1 MPQNHISCL
10 LHFNGNIFTDDNIGV
25 VFQNTDTH
33 ILNIHRKSDL
43 AHLTKKIEETLQQH
57 VTSIFYR
64 FPIVNPVDHNVTYN
78 TTKIE
83 DDEDVRSMLQ
93 CHSRFCSQQTMELY
107 ICFQQLQEVYP
118 TQSSQTHAYQQIQ
131 VSQQEEYVQA
141 QHNEPIFPEEEVGD
155 DTDSDD
161 ARQINLFS
169 GSSDESGDDDRLE
182 ANLTP
187 ILDLYNPPYHL
198 RNVSFECVEPNS
210 VFEPLDDCDSRE
222 DLKVGM
228 TFENK
233 EACLHAISEY
243 HIKNSYTF
251 KSLDF
256 HLQPEVKGVC
266 FCYTYDLTDNTA
278 ESLFSSRCFLSSS
291 KYNIRDSAA
300 VSF

>member
-10 LHFNGNIFTDDNIGV
+10 LHFNGNIFTDEIIGV
-25 VFQNTDTH
+25 VFQNTDTN
-33 ILNIHRKSDL
+33 ILKIHRNSDL
-43 AHLTKKIEETLQQH
+43 AQLREKIEETLRQQ

-78 TTKIE
+78 TAKIK

-93 CHSRFCSQQTMELY
+93 CHSRFCNQQEMELY
-107 ICFQQLQEVYP
+107 ICFQQMHEVFP
-118 TQSSQTHAYQQIQ
+118 TQSSQTHAYQQSQ
-131 VSQQEEYVQA
+131 VSQQEESVEV

-182 ANLTP
+182 AEPAP

-198 RNVSFECVEPNS
+198 RNVSFECVEPIS
-210 VFEPLDDCDSRE
+210 VFESVHERESCD

-243 HIKNSYTF
+243 HIKNSHTF
-251 KSLDF
+251 KDKNLRKTVVNMGYAINES
-256 HLQPEVKGVC
+256 
-266 FCYTYDLTDNTA
+266 TYAYYREEIRQTNT
-278 ESLFSSRCFLSSS
+278 
-291 KYNIRDSAA
+291 
-300 VSF
+300 

>member
-10 LHFNGNIFTDDNIGV
+10 LHFN
-25 VFQNTDTH
+25 
-33 ILNIHRKSDL
+33 
-43 AHLTKKIEETLQQH
+43 
-57 VTSIFYR
+57 
-64 FPIVNPVDHNVTYN
+64 VNPVDHNVTYN
-78 TTKIE
+78 TAKIE

-107 ICFQQLQEVYP
+107 ICFQQMHEVYP
-118 TQSSQTHAYQQIQ
+118 TQSSKTHAYQQSQ

-161 ARQINLFS
+161 ARKINLFS

-182 ANLTP
+182 AYPTP

-198 RNVSFECVEPNS
+198 RNISFECVEPIS
-210 VFEPLDDCDSRE
+210 VFEPLDERESRE

-251 KSLDF
+251 KHIAQNFMRATKDKNLRKT
-256 HLQPEVKGVC
+256 VVNMR
-266 FCYTYDLTDNTA
+266 YTINESTYAYYQEEIRQTNT
-278 ESLFSSRCFLSSS
+278 
-291 KYNIRDSAA
+291 
-300 VSF
+300 